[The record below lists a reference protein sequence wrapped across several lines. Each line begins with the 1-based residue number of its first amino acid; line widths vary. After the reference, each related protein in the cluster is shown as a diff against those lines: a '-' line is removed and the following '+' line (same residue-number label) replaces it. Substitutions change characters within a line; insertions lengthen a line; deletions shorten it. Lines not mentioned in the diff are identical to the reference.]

1 MPTISVRLPEV
12 IVEVKVFTTA
22 PNAPVRHP
30 KQAGLARLEGAL
42 ELTAEGNFVR
52 NRTASKALLP
62 TRWVGTPASVSSTR
76 SRHHSRASTTVRKCM
91 NLRARPNESRLSC
104 GRRARGAQGGGA
116 ADKKAGRRGNAILP
130 TRAPDSFKR
139 MLEGGRPKLK
149 VSRRLGAPYC
159 HSLEIVTEP
168 LSRGG

>member
-1 MPTISVRLPEV
+1 MRDERTGIADGRQKVHVPPAEQSHLQIAHQVGGFVIEEEVRRCFRQLPTISVRLPEV
-12 IVEVKVFTTA
+12 IVEVKVFATA

-30 KQAGLARLEGAL
+30 QQAGLAWLEGAL

-91 NLRARPNESRLSC
+91 KLRARPNGVRLSC
-104 GRRARGAQGGGA
+104 GA
-116 ADKKAGRRGNAILP
+116 
-130 TRAPDSFKR
+130 
-139 MLEGGRPKLK
+139 
-149 VSRRLGAPYC
+149 V
-159 HSLEIVTEP
+159 V
-168 LSRGG
+168 